1 MATEMC
7 IRDRFLEGNYPDI
20 DFHFIENA
28 DFKTT
33 NNIYSLWLTKP
44 PPPKRGVGGS
54 NPLWDARKHRCK
66 PFFGFA
72 AFFCSSFSR

>member
-1 MATEMC
+1 M
-7 IRDRFLEGNYPDI
+7 IRLFLEGNYPDI

-44 PPPKRGVGGS
+44 MSP
-54 NPLWDARKHRCK
+54 DASLCCSTATSSST
-66 PFFGFA
+66 A
-72 AFFCSSFSR
+72 A